1 MQHSNQIHVS
11 HILHFRYIKLLAKMF
26 KAVQS
31 HRTNGE
37 TVPSIFSK
45 CVARHPKKTAIIFE
59 DQTWTFED
67 IDRYSNRIAN
77 MFHSMGFN
85 KGDKVAIYM
94 MNRPEYTCI
103 LLGLSKIGVV
113 VPLINYNLTQQSLLH
128 CVDVA
133 DIKGLIYEESLET
146 SVSWLYQRLGK
157 SVQKMTFCIGGR
169 KGSVGRC
176 LDTEMKEFPDTT
188 APPLTGVGL
197 EGQWSLLIVT
207 NNCVHHEYDM
217 KIGKIV
223 LFF

>member
-1 MQHSNQIHVS
+1 
-11 HILHFRYIKLLAKMF
+11 
-26 KAVQS
+26 
-31 HRTNGE
+31 
-37 TVPSIFSK
+37 
-45 CVARHPKKTAIIFE
+45 
-59 DQTWTFED
+59 
-67 IDRYSNRIAN
+67 

-128 CVDVA
+128 CIDVA

-146 SVSWLYQRLGK
+146 SVSWLHQRLSE
-157 SVQKMTFCIGGR
+157 SVQKITFCIGGG

-188 APPLTGVGL
+188 APPSTGVGS
-197 EGQWSLLIVT
+197 EGLYCQWVLGENERES
-207 NNCVHHEYDM
+207 NGM
-217 KIGKIV
+217 KGES
-223 LFF
+223 